1 MHKVI
6 CSITIEKIVEKAIE
20 KASEK
25 DVQKQEKLSVDVA

>member
-1 MHKVI
+1 MHKAI